1 MMQYTTLL
9 PQRPPNVDVMW
20 QLLNDPVCKCKSLHS
35 QMQDIF
41 KSGGCRRLLPL
52 AKTSQME
59 LCCSRHWSIT
69 QTPSA
74 YHTNISRNYMS
85 NLAYLNKSA
94 STTSSESL
102 QPPFRLPRMKTICS
116 PQTQTQ
122 PVPVLKKHLAPDG
135 PVALAS
141 TGSDMHGKQAHC
153 CLCHEGIHLAGI
165 LLPERRDSLDGM
177 CDRSILVAHIASL
190 HV

>member
-1 MMQYTTLL
+1 
-9 PQRPPNVDVMW
+9 
-20 QLLNDPVCKCKSLHS
+20 VCKCKSLHS
-35 QMQDIF
+35 QMQDMF

-59 LCCSRHWSIT
+59 LFCSRQWSIT

-74 YHTNISRNYMS
+74 HHTNISRNYMS
-85 NLAYLNKSA
+85 NPAYLNKSA
-94 STTSSESL
+94 STPSSESL

-116 PQTQTQ
+116 PRLKPSLFLSLENTLPQMDQLRSLAQVVTCMESKRTAAFAMRGYTLQTYSSQ
-122 PVPVLKKHLAPDG
+122 KK
-135 PVALAS
+135 
-141 TGSDMHGKQAHC
+141 
-153 CLCHEGIHLAGI
+153 
-165 LLPERRDSLDGM
+165 RRDSLDSM